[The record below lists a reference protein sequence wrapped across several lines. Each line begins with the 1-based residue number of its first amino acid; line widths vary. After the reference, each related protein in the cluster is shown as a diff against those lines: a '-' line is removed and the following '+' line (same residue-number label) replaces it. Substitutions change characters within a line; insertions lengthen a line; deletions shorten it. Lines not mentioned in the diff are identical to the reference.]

1 MSTSREAE
9 VELFAE
15 QVRALKERSGRSYG
29 ALARRLGV
37 SASTLHRYGS
47 GEAVPAHFAP
57 VERLARLCGA
67 PPQELLE
74 LHRLW
79 ILADATRRPQTIRK
93 TASTTAASTPPS
105 ETSVPMVSART
116 GSVPTASA
124 PTVSVPGLVPTT
136 SAHTASAHKA
146 SAHKGPTRVTATLGP
161 ASAPATPDSTR
172 APATQQPAA
181 PQPAAPDHAAHPAP
195 VAQPPGPAEPA
206 PSPGPPTHVTAAP
219 IPSPRRPR
227 RLRKVVLAAAAV
239 VAVASGLAALA
250 FAGPGSG
257 AADDRRSVAS
267 IDGAS
272 DDRTG
277 PPPTGSPTGHPSKS
291 GGAKASTSAPPRRNP
306 ARSTPP
312 TTTGPRAPAPKTGGA
327 TGTAVPFTW
336 TADSDVWQSG
346 CNHNYLINRSPDQ
359 VPPPP
364 VEQDAKQWARSLGAL
379 HGGDTN
385 VRISLQGTSEKTVVL
400 EALRVRVTERAVPV
414 KRNVY
419 GMNNGCGGAL
429 SPRYID
435 VNLDAPRPVARS
447 VAGFDGVAGTR
458 IPAVSFPYTV
468 TASDPEVLLVTS
480 RTVNCDCY
488 WYLELEWSSGARSGT
503 VRISDNGRPFR
514 TSGTKGMPRYEYA
527 ATDRRWITSQDH
539 G

>member
-1 MSTSREAE
+1 M
-9 VELFAE
+9 
-15 QVRALKERSGRSYG
+15 
-29 ALARRLGV
+29 
-37 SASTLHRYGS
+37 
-47 GEAVPAHFAP
+47 
-57 VERLARLCGA
+57 
-67 PPQELLE
+67 
-74 LHRLW
+74 
-79 ILADATRRPQTIRK
+79 
-93 TASTTAASTPPS
+93 
-105 ETSVPMVSART
+105 
-116 GSVPTASA
+116 
-124 PTVSVPGLVPTT
+124 
-136 SAHTASAHKA
+136 
-146 SAHKGPTRVTATLGP
+146 
-161 ASAPATPDSTR
+161 
-172 APATQQPAA
+172 
-181 PQPAAPDHAAHPAP
+181 
-195 VAQPPGPAEPA
+195 
-206 PSPGPPTHVTAAP
+206 
-219 IPSPRRPR
+219 
-227 RLRKVVLAAAAV
+227 VLAAAAV

-250 FAGPGSG
+250 LAGPGSG
-257 AADDRRSVAS
+257 AADDRRSAAS
-267 IDGAS
+267 VEGVG

-277 PPPTGSPTGHPSKS
+277 PPPPGSPTAHPSKS
-291 GGAKASTSAPPRRNP
+291 GSPKASTSAPPRRNP

-312 TTTGPRAPAPKTGGA
+312 STEKRVPTGGA
-327 TGTAVPFTW
+327 TGPAVPFTW

-400 EALRVRVTERAVPV
+400 EALRVRVTERAVPA

-503 VRISDNGRPFR
+503 VRISDSGQPFR

-527 ATDRRWITSQDH
+527 ATDRRWITSQDR